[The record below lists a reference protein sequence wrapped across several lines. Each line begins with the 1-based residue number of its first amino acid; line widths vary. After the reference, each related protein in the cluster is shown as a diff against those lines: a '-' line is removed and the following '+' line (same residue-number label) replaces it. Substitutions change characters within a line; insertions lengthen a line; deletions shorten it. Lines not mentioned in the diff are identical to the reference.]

1 MRHDHSEQQT
11 AARQRIQDQ
20 LDSLAKLRGY
30 TKFTLESPPAAAS
43 PTSFSEPQP
52 EPHPT
57 TLPRGLRRPR
67 SGFEKTKRP
76 PLPHPAVAKPQARQE
91 SFYEHESHR
100 KATELLEPYR
110 RALGAAYPTIHF
122 IARWSIEHATENDP
136 APHLMTCYW
145 TLEEALGICE
155 RTVRRHLVEADQPW
169 SATVAH
175 LIDLRHNYG
184 SMLDGKDKFGQDKYK
199 SVITSTVVRFFPKGR
214 LSDRA
219 RVKRWGRRD
228 LLADSDEGR
237 TRPTR
242 PDAQISEQ
250 KRYRR
255 KNGLMSG
262 YSSVKEQSVENNWLL
277 VKLGQTV
284 AERAGQAK
292 NCGSLYA
299 DIGKNH
305 VLDALRSDL
314 HLALEQAQERGAS
327 ITRTRTRWVDT
338 AAKILAQRHHDDKPL
353 PHHEHAKHTTY
364 HDGFTDLWRMVLW
377 TAVKAE
383 LYGGTARGWTL
394 AQRMVT
400 LAGEGRELGVS
411 KPSAWAWVQ
420 VREEVT
426 ALKRD
431 YGTGLAG
438 VLEA

>member
-1 MRHDHSEQQT
+1 MRQDNAEQR
-11 AARQRIQDQ
+11 AAERQRIQDQ
-20 LDSLAKLRGY
+20 LDNLAKLQGY
-30 TKFTLESPPAAAS
+30 TAFTLEKVEAKA
-43 PTSFSEPQP
+43 
-52 EPHPT
+52 HPT
-57 TLPRGLRRPR
+57 TQRLRSPRT
-67 SGFEKTKRP
+67 GFEKRQRP
-76 PLPHPAVAKPQARQE
+76 PRRAAATPKPQARQE
-91 SFYEHESHR
+91 TFLEHDSHR

-110 RALGAAYPTIHF
+110 HALGAAYPTIHL
-122 IARWSIEHATENDP
+122 IVRWSVEHASENDP

-155 RTVRRHLVEADQPW
+155 RTVRRHLVEDDQPW
-169 SATVAH
+169 SATVKH

-184 SMLDGKDKFGQDKYK
+184 ELLDGKDDQGRDKTRPCI
-199 SVITSTVVRFFPKGR
+199 SSTVIRFFPKGR

-228 LLADSDEGR
+228 LLTDSDEGR

-242 PDAQISEQ
+242 QSVQ
-250 KRYRR
+250 NTRYQR
-255 KNGLMSG
+255 KNGLMSE
-262 YSSVKEQSVENNWLL
+262 YSSLKEQSGENNWLM

-284 AERAGQAK
+284 SERSQERNPK

-299 DIGKNH
+299 DIPKNH

-314 HLALEQAQERGAS
+314 HLALGDTAKRGGS
-327 ITRTRTRWVDT
+327 ITRARTKWVDM
-338 AAKILAQRHHDDKPL
+338 AAQVLAQRHHDDKPL
-353 PHHEHAKHTTY
+353 PRHEHDKHTT
-364 HDGFTDLWRMVLW
+364 HFDGFTDLWRMVLW

-383 LYGGTARGWTL
+383 LYGGTTRGWTL

-400 LAGEGRELGVS
+400 LAGEGHESGVF

-426 ALKRD
+426 ALRRD
-431 YGTGLAG
+431 FGSGQAG

>member
-1 MRHDHSEQQT
+1 MRNDNTEQR
-11 AARQRIQDQ
+11 AAERQRIQDQ

-30 TKFTLESPPAAAS
+30 TAFTLEKVEAA
-43 PTSFSEPQP
+43 
-52 EPHPT
+52 PHPT
-57 TLPRGLRRPR
+57 TQRLRSPRT
-67 SGFEKTKRP
+67 GFEKRQRP
-76 PLPHPAVAKPQARQE
+76 PRRAAATPKPQVRQE
-91 SFYEHESHR
+91 TFLEHDSHR

-110 RALGAAYPTIHF
+110 GALGAAYPTIHF
-122 IARWSIEHATENDP
+122 IVRWSVEHATEQDP

-145 TLEEALGICE
+145 TLEEALGQSE
-155 RTVRRHLVEADQPW
+155 RNLRRHLVEDSHPW
-169 SATVAH
+169 SATVKH
-175 LIDLRHNYG
+175 LLDIRHNYG
-184 SMLDGKDKFGQDKYK
+184 ELLDGKDDQGNDRTRP
-199 SVITSTVVRFFPKGR
+199 VITSTVIRFFPKGR

-228 LLADSDEGR
+228 LLTDSDEGR

-242 PDAQISEQ
+242 QNEQ
-250 KRYRR
+250 NTRYQR

-262 YSSVKEQSVENNWLL
+262 YSSLKEQSVENNWLM

-284 AERAGQAK
+284 SERSEEQNSK

-299 DIGKNH
+299 DIPKNH

-314 HLALEQAQERGAS
+314 HLALENTQSRGGS
-327 ITRTRTRWVDT
+327 ITRARTKWVDM
-338 AAKILAQRHHDDKPL
+338 AAQVLAQRHHDDKPL
-353 PHHEHAKHTTY
+353 PRHEHTKHTT
-364 HDGFTDLWRMVLW
+364 HFDGFTDLWRMVLW

-383 LYGGTARGWTL
+383 LYGGTTRGWTL

-400 LAGEGRELGVS
+400 LAGEGHESGVA

-426 ALKRD
+426 MLRRD
-431 YGTGLAG
+431 YGSGRAG

>member
-1 MRHDHSEQQT
+1 MRHDNPEQR
-11 AARQRIQDQ
+11 AAERARIQAQ

-30 TKFTLESPPAAAS
+30 TKFTLEPPPSQSRAPSSPE
-43 PTSFSEPQP
+43 TQL

-57 TLPRGLRRPR
+57 TLPQGRTRPSTGLESKRSRR
-67 SGFEKTKRP
+67 
-76 PLPHPAVAKPQARQE
+76 PHPATPKPSERQE
-91 SFYEHESHR
+91 SFLEHSSHL

-110 RALGAAYPTIHF
+110 HALGAAYPTLHLL
-122 IARWSIEHATENDP
+122 ARWAVENATENDP

-155 RTVRRHLVEADQPW
+155 RTVRRHLVEADHSW

-184 SMLDGKDKFGQDKYK
+184 QILDGKDKYGLDKYK
-199 SVITSTVVRFFPKGR
+199 PCITSTVIRFFPRGR
-214 LSDRA
+214 CSENA

-228 LLADSDEGR
+228 LLTDSDEGR

-242 PDAQISEQ
+242 QSEANT
-250 KRYRR
+250 RYQR

-262 YSSVKEQSVENNWLL
+262 YSSVKEQSVEYNWLM

-284 AERAGQAK
+284 SERSEEQNSK

-314 HLALEQAQERGAS
+314 QLALEQTAARGGS
-327 ITRTRTRWVDT
+327 ITRARMKWVNM
-338 AAKILAQRHHDDKPL
+338 AAQVLAQRHHDNKPL
-353 PHHEHAKHTTY
+353 PHHEHAKHTTH
-364 HDGFTDLWRMVLW
+364 HDGFTDLWRFALW
-377 TAVKAE
+377 AAVKAE
-383 LYGGTARGWTL
+383 LYGGTTRGWTL
-394 AQRMVT
+394 VRKMVM
-400 LAGEGRELGVS
+400 LAGEGHELGVA

-426 ALKRD
+426 ILRREF
-431 YGTGLAG
+431 GSGRAG
-438 VLEA
+438 VKSLPH